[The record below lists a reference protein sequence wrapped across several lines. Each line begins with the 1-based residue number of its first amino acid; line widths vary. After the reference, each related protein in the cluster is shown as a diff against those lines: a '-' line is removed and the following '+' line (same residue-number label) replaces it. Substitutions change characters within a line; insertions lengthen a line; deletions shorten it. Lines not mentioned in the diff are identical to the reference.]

1 MYFKKTKNKNMWRQQ
16 HYTQHLSRLHS
27 SAGSDSVAALLV
39 SSPAPA
45 PPPDD

>member
-1 MYFKKTKNKNMWRQQ
+1 MYLKKQKQNKNMWKQQ

-39 SSPAPA
+39 SSPAP
-45 PPPDD
+45 PPDD